1 MVHPTISLSFQTNI
15 NDKELISQTI
25 KDFFFPGLDG
35 LPFLPPPAQMA
46 CAGN

>member
-25 KDFFFPGLDG
+25 KDSVSGR
-35 LPFLPPPAQMA
+35 
-46 CAGN
+46 